1 MTIPQNGK
9 VATVNGVALHLSG
22 ETLSAEVLRQRAC
35 TELLRQAAIEAG
47 LLGDDDPTPVDGA
60 ISVEATA
67 AIEALLDDA
76 LPAQEP
82 SDEACRRYHAAHARR
97 YAVGARVRARHV
109 LFAVT
114 PGVDVA
120 QLRTRAE
127 ACLLDMR
134 CQPDADDGR
143 FARAAGQWSNCP
155 SGAEGG
161 NLGWLSV
168 EACAPE
174 FAQELFENK
183 EVGVLPRLV
192 LSRFGFHVV
201 EVLEREPGNEPPF
214 ESVRAAV
221 AQTLRQQSFATELRR
236 YLDRLAQ
243 AATLEGLEFEA
254 DLSDASVPPL

>member
-1 MTIPQNGK
+1 MADSRAPPGNG
-9 VATVNGVALHLSG
+9 
-22 ETLSAEVLRQRAC
+22 R
-35 TELLRQAAIEAG
+35 
-47 LLGDDDPTPVDGA
+47 
-60 ISVEATA
+60 TA
-67 AIEALLDDA
+67 
-76 LPAQEP
+76 
-82 SDEACRRYHAAHARR
+82 
-97 YAVGARVRARHV
+97 
-109 LFAVT
+109 
-114 PGVDVA
+114 
-120 QLRTRAE
+120 
-127 ACLLDMR
+127 
-134 CQPDADDGR
+134 
-143 FARAAGQWSNCP
+143 P

-161 NLGWLSV
+161 NLGWLSA

-201 EVLEREPGNEPPF
+201 EVLEREPGNEPSF

-254 DLSDASVPPL
+254 ELSDVNAPPL